1 MRSRCS
7 VAVDGP
13 CRMTVQGP
21 GHERGMMILNK
32 LVMTALAGAAALGL
46 VACGGGSDEADAGAG
61 AEKLAN
67 GMTVAE
73 QIKARQ
79 EGYKS
84 IGGAFKTIR
93 EEIKKDEMDM
103 AALETAAATLSDK
116 AGAMETWFP
125 EGTGPDAGVK
135 TEALATIWEDPDGFE
150 GAIGRFKAATAEFE
164 TAVKAANLETVRG
177 APALLGGACKNCH
190 DNYRLDD

>member
-1 MRSRCS
+1 
-7 VAVDGP
+7 
-13 CRMTVQGP
+13 
-21 GHERGMMILNK
+21 MMILNK
-32 LVMTALAGAAALGL
+32 LMMTALAGAAALGL

-116 AGAMETWFP
+116 AGAMENWFP
-125 EGTGPDAGVK
+125 EGTGPDSGVK

-164 TAVKAANLETVRG
+164 TAVKVADLETVRG